1 MGDGK
6 ERAQYAQV
14 GDLLLETWIIDD
26 RYFWSAKD
34 IVKRV
39 DIDSGEASSLDGAK
53 AAAKKS
59 ARLRQKSAGLRS
71 DGRAATR

>member
-39 DIDSGEASSLDGAK
+39 DIDSGEANSRWGQGRCEEDSLQEACSQKGREVSSFL
-53 AAAKKS
+53 
-59 ARLRQKSAGLRS
+59 
-71 DGRAATR
+71 